1 MTNINELMDVI
12 SEKFEDLAIPGF
24 LVEVSPIEADIMGAF
39 VEDALSEDEAMEAAY
54 DYNAVPPNGCQ
65 PDY

>member
-1 MTNINELMDVI
+1 MIDKNEIMDVI
-12 SEKFEDLAIPGF
+12 AEKFEDLIIPGF

-54 DYNAVPPNGCQ
+54 G
-65 PDY
+65 